1 MEHDIV
7 LPDEVYQTGFGIFPP
22 RLPRI
27 GQQLLRIADI
37 ADGRI
42 EPHIK
47 HLALGTFHRH
57 GNAPVQVTAHGTGL
71 QTHVEPTL
79 ALPVHVVTPFLVVFQ
94 NPLAQ
99 PCLVLVQR
107 QIPML
112 RLAHHRFRAADGTLG
127 VNQVGGRQRRAALLA
142 LVAVCPLCMTMGAF
156 ARNVTVGQESM
167 CLLVVILHRG
177 FLHEL
182 ALVVQGTEKLRS
194 RLAMHFG
201 RRAPVHIER
210 NAEFLERVL
219 DDFMITVY
227 HVLRRDTL
235 LLGPDGDGHAM
246 LVGTADEKH
255 VFLLQ
260 TKVTHV
266 NVRRNIHP
274 CQMTDVHRTVG
285 VWQSRRDGRSLEILF
300 HFLYFKQLYP
310 TLSGIR

>member
-1 MEHDIV
+1 MP
-7 LPDEVYQTGFGIFPP
+7 L
-22 RLPRI
+22 
-27 GQQLLRIADI
+27 
-37 ADGRI
+37 
-42 EPHIK
+42 
-47 HLALGTFHRH
+47 
-57 GNAPVQVTAHGTGL
+57 
-71 QTHVEPTL
+71 
-79 ALPVHVVTPFLVVFQ
+79 Q
-94 NPLAQ
+94 NPFAEEL
-99 PCLVLVQR
+99 LITVQR
-107 QIPML
+107 QVPVL
-112 RLAHHRFRAADGTLG
+112 RFAFHGHRTRHSA
-127 VNQVGGRQRRAALLA
+127 VGFDQLVGREGRAALLA
-142 LVAVCPLCMTMGAF
+142 LVAVGAVIAALG
-156 ARNVTVGQESM
+156 ARADDITVGQKGLR
-167 CLLVVILHRG
+167 LLVVILHGG

-246 LVGTADEKH
+246 LAGTADEKH